1 MKLHPAPLPL
11 TVGVLLSA
19 ALTACGGGASSDK
32 PSASALVTP
41 VTEAASA
48 VVATAA
54 VSADAASI
62 PANAASGAESAEAA
76 ASAAAPNAKALAA
89 ARTTLAPATDKTSAS
104 PTPAPS
110 PAPATTPSSLTT
122 VAAASTTS
130 LPTTTSATSTATTQL
145 TTPTTGASTATTAA
159 PAATV
164 KATVNA
170 TAAATTAP
178 DRTVLGAAADI
189 VGLQS
194 TLVTSTT
201 PPGTS
206 LLTTE
211 AAATPPATNVLTATT
226 TTSTANTSCKVSY
239 AVPASLTSTTPAPRP
254 AAGGVFYTNAELAVW
269 KQRLA
274 SGPFLKANDFTK
286 GSPGDWER
294 IKQNAADF
302 IKNGDKGPLTTSATD
317 EYGRLGTG
325 ARDAAFLFLLTA
337 DGNAF
342 NAVKTYL
349 LAQVKNP
356 AVDFPARLCLTDNNN
371 WNPDGYYYQ
380 ASWLLRFVA
389 TYDFVRSALS
399 SADRVT
405 VENFIRRNAY
415 MLGTQMDVALSG
427 LFPNRLKGDY
437 SKKLWVAT
445 ATNGIVSWWSK
456 RYDTNGD
463 CKVDSSDMASAAPVY
478 AYVRADGVVGP
489 RITELSQ
496 FYNNR
501 RAATALT
508 FGAAGLVLGDAV
520 LISSAKRY
528 VFEWLTYGVW
538 PDGSQGEYA
547 RNGDYCIPQQG
558 VIYSAANTA
567 SAALLATLLSRQNDT
582 TLTAFKTR
590 DGLFGTESTGT
601 APDKTLALTVQ
612 TQLGLINGAL
622 KWYYHKPWLPGQKPA
637 EADAMTGFRSYYMK
651 STQPLENYHELGL
664 LPAAKLLPST
674 NIAGLVLR
682 DKAVTS
688 LPFPGATGNAV
699 TTGWGNWTDPFNA
712 LPAALLIRP

>member
-1 MKLHPAPLPL
+1 MKLPPAPLPL
-11 TVGVLLSA
+11 TLGVLLSA
-19 ALTACGGGASSDK
+19 AMTACGGGASGDK

-41 VTEAASA
+41 VSDPASA
-48 VVATAA
+48 VVAAA

-62 PANAASGAESAEAA
+62 PASAASGADSASAS
-76 ASAAAPNAKALAA
+76 ASAAEAGPTAAALALKRA
-89 ARTTLAPATDKTSAS
+89 ALPPPPVS
-104 PTPAPS
+104 PAPS
-110 PAPATTPSSLTT
+110 AAPA
-122 VAAASTTS
+122 
-130 LPTTTSATSTATTQL
+130 
-145 TTPTTGASTATTAA
+145 TATTAA
-159 PAATV
+159 PAPTPKTENAAGVATV
-164 KATVNA
+164 V

-178 DRTVLGAAADI
+178 APATAISAVAPSPAPSPATATATVSATAAAAPSPDRTILGASADI

-194 TLVTSTT
+194 TLLTSTT
-201 PPGTS
+201 TPGVS
-206 LLTTE
+206 LLTAA

-226 TTSTANTSCKVSY
+226 TTSTANASCKVSY
-239 AVPASLTSTTPAPRP
+239 AVPASLTTTTPAPRP
-254 AAGGVFYTNAELAVW
+254 SVGGVFYTNAELAVW

-274 SGPFLKANDFTK
+274 NGPFLKANDFTK

-294 IKQNAADF
+294 ISQNAADF
-302 IKNGDKGPLTTSATD
+302 IKNGDKGPLTTSAAD
-317 EYGRLGTG
+317 EYSRLGTG
-325 ARDAAFLFLLTA
+325 ARDAAFLFLMTA

-342 NAVKTYL
+342 TAVKTYL

-356 AVDFPARLCLTDNNN
+356 VVDFPARLCLTDNSN
-371 WNPDGYYYQ
+371 WNPDSYYYQ
-380 ASWLLRFVA
+380 ASWLLRYVA

-415 MLGTQMDVALSG
+415 MLATQMDAALAN

-590 DGLFGTESTGT
+590 DGLFGSESTGT
-601 APDKTLALTVQ
+601 APDKTLALAVQ
-612 TQLGLINGAL
+612 TQLGLINGTI
-622 KWYYHKPWLPGQKPA
+622 KWYYHKPWLPKQTPV

-651 STQPLENYHELGL
+651 STKPLENYQELGL
-664 LPAAKLLPST
+664 LPAAKILPST
-674 NIAGLVLR
+674 NIAGIALR

-688 LPFPGATGNAV
+688 LPFPGATGNSV
-699 TTGWGNWTDPFNA
+699 TTGWGNWNDPFNA